1 MKAKRV
7 LSVLASLALVGSLA
21 AFSASAK
28 DVYTTIDNCDDA
40 ARGGEPGK
48 NATFGD
54 VVVDTEDK
62 QEGAGSLSRKIV
74 APGGQVFDMYFNT
87 INLADKEA
95 YLDMWVFVTD
105 ASKLQSN
112 PFQICIGNDIATYQ
126 VYLFD
131 ASYGEHPLKLENG
144 WTHLVLPLNDA
155 QISPNE
161 PNIPVDRTK
170 LNGLRVYFAVTEASA
185 EAPFF
190 IKFDDIKIK
199 TVEKDD
205 ASTPD
210 STPESKP
217 DESTPESKPDS
228 TPESKPTPPTG
239 DATAV
244 GAVVAVLGVAAGAIY
259 VTMKSK
265 KSA

>member
-40 ARGGEPGK
+40 ARGGEPNK
-48 NATFGD
+48 NATFAD

-62 QEGAGSLSRKIV
+62 QEGAGSLSRKVV

-105 ASKLQSN
+105 ASKLASN
-112 PFQICIGNDIATYQ
+112 PFQICIGNDIATYE

-144 WTHLVLPLNDA
+144 WTHLVLPLVDA

-161 PNIPVDRTK
+161 ANKPVDRTN
-170 LNGLRVYFAVTEASA
+170 LNGLRVYFTVTEASA

-217 DESTPESKPDS
+217 EDKPEESKP
-228 TPESKPTPPTG
+228 TTPPTG
-239 DATAV
+239 DATAA
-244 GAVVAVLGVAAGAIY
+244 GAVVAVLGVAAGAIF